1 MRGSDFLLMGE
12 FEGSGA
18 FRDFLS
24 FTFPQADDTL
34 EKNNWRCAMK
44 KFISIILLLLIVLS
58 LSTTAFAAAPQD
70 LVYEKDTTL
79 KASFVKYGNITVKS
93 GVTLTIDKN
102 SGFEIAGNITVE
114 EGAKIICN
122 GEGPG
127 MFNFCMIGK
136 DSSITGMDIY
146 YKYKGESGTEVRRV
160 SGGYAAVAALDWD
173 WGNGWSPSFA
183 WDESVQGWC
192 LTMETNVNLSDE
204 PVYHTERDMNTA
216 TQFADRLKTLRLFR
230 GSDKGYEL
238 SREGSRLEALVMLI
252 RLLGQEEVALSG
264 TWKHPFTDV
273 PAWADK
279 YVGYAYETG
288 LTAGVSATQFG
299 TGTASAQMYFTFVL
313 RALGETDTED
323 YTVYDHAF
331 ELMGASGIL
340 STENDS
346 YEICTRSFWRADMV
360 VVSYRA
366 LSAKTASGEMLW
378 ERLVEAG
385 VFTADELNAAA

>member
-1 MRGSDFLLMGE
+1 
-12 FEGSGA
+12 
-18 FRDFLS
+18 
-24 FTFPQADDTL
+24 
-34 EKNNWRCAMK
+34 
-44 KFISIILLLLIVLS
+44 
-58 LSTTAFAAAPQD
+58 
-70 LVYEKDTTL
+70 
-79 KASFVKYGNITVKS
+79 
-93 GVTLTIDKN
+93 
-102 SGFEIAGNITVE
+102 
-114 EGAKIICN
+114 
-122 GEGPG
+122 
-127 MFNFCMIGK
+127 
-136 DSSITGMDIY
+136 
-146 YKYKGESGTEVRRV
+146 
-160 SGGYAAVAALDWD
+160 
-173 WGNGWSPSFA
+173 
-183 WDESVQGWC
+183 
-192 LTMETNVNLSDE
+192 METNVNLSDE
-204 PVYHTERDMNTA
+204 PVYHSERDMNTA

-230 GSDKGYEL
+230 GSDNGYEL
-238 SREGSRLEALVMLI
+238 SREGTRLEALVMLI

-385 VFTADELNAAA
+385 VFTADELNAAAR

>member
-1 MRGSDFLLMGE
+1 
-12 FEGSGA
+12 
-18 FRDFLS
+18 
-24 FTFPQADDTL
+24 
-34 EKNNWRCAMK
+34 MK
-44 KFISIILLLLIVLS
+44 KLISIVLLFAVIFT

-93 GVTLTIDKN
+93 GVTLTIDKS
-102 SGFEIAGNITVE
+102 SGFEIMGNITVE

-160 SGGYAAVAALDWD
+160 SGGYAAVAALDFWD

-204 PVYHTERDMNTA
+204 PVYHTERDMDIA
-216 TQFADRLKTLRLFR
+216 EQFADSLYALRLFK
-230 GSDKGYEL
+230 GGDTGYEL
-238 SREGSRLEALVMLI
+238 SRAGSRVEALVMLI
-252 RLLGQEEVALSG
+252 RLLGKEETALSG
-264 TWKHPFTDV
+264 NWTHPFTDV
-273 PAWADK
+273 PAWANK
-279 YVGYAYETG
+279 YIGYAYETG
-288 LTAGVSATQFG
+288 LTKGINATQFG
-299 TGTASAQMYFTFVL
+299 TGPASAQMYFTFVL
-313 RALGETDTED
+313 RALGKQDTGD
-323 YTVYDHAF
+323 YSVYDHAF
-331 ELMGASGIL
+331 ELIGASGIL
-340 STENDS
+340 SKENEP
-346 YEICTRSFWRADMV
+346 YEICTRAFWRADMV

-366 LSAKTASGEMLW
+366 LKAQTASGKMLW
-378 ERLVEAG
+378 EDLAQAG
-385 VFTADELNAAA
+385 VFTADEFNAVIR